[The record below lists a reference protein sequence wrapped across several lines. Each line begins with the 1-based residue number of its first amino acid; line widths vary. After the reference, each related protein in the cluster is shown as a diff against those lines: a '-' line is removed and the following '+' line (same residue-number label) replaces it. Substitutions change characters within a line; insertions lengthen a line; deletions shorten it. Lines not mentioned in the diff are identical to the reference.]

1 MAWGNQGINHY
12 VYGAGSWS
20 VYYWNSSYNPGA
32 TFQLCMANCTTYAYG
47 RVRENGL
54 PAPVTQFRNANNW
67 HYYVNTSANWTL
79 LNYTSGMQL
88 KQGDILEWSA
98 VHVAVVESNGTDP
111 WVSGSWYTGDDGT
124 AASDRSYLGMGGS
137 TLQDVSNWMVANA
150 SWRFYR
156 YERMTSVNSTAGGG
170 AYPVYVLRYTGSTP
184 PGPTPTTTPSVTVS
198 PASASGTMTSSQT
211 YTDFNFTITVT
222 GILES
227 EDASDAISFSA
238 NCYRYMYT
246 TGWVYTTYTSGGVTY
261 RQGVRSLIVR
271 YPRAHD
277 YAYTDT
283 AYMYY
288 RKSFVNGSVN
298 SSTPIY
304 MTIQASESGDD
315 VTLFASILKKRRKK
329 KFEVKIY

>member
-1 MAWGNQGINHY
+1 MAWGNEGINHY

-20 VYYWNSSYNPGA
+20 IYYWNASYNPGA

-67 HYYVNTSANWTL
+67 HHYVNTSENWSL

-137 TLQDVSNWMVANA
+137 TLQDVSNWMVTNA

-170 AYPVYVLRYTGSTP
+170 AYPVYVIRYTGSTP
-184 PGPTPTTTPSVTVS
+184 PTPTTTPTVTVS
-198 PASASGTMTSSQT
+198 PSSSSGTMTASEN
-211 YTDFNFTITVT
+211 YIDFNFTITVT
-222 GILES
+222 GIPEN
-227 EDASDAISFSA
+227 EDASNAISFSS
-238 NCYRYMYT
+238 NCYRYAYT
-246 TGWVYTTYTSGGVTY
+246 TGWIYTTYTSGGVTY

-271 YPRAHD
+271 YERLYAT
-277 YAYTDT
+277 AYTDT

-288 RKSFVNGSVN
+288 IKTFSNGSVN
-298 SSTPIY
+298 SSTP
-304 MTIQASESGDD
+304 MTITVQASADD
-315 VTLFASILKKRRKK
+315 DLLLIANLVLNKKKKRFNVR
-329 KFEVKIY
+329 IY